1 MQTRLRLTAFAL
13 AMTVAPQTAWACGG
27 FFNTTEPVDQ
37 EAERIIFRQLDAET
51 VESYIEIRFQGDPRE
66 FAWVVPVPGVP
77 KIETFPAAAFDALD
91 VATEPRFDLPDGCR
105 FSDDR
110 SVPPQGGNVEV
121 GEPSATGVTVLAS
134 SIVGDYETETLSA
147 TGAAELYIYLND
159 NGFRVVEQM
168 VPFIELYIGQGLNFV
183 AVKLRSDLPN
193 GAGSITP
200 LKLTYKSERPMI
212 PLRLTS
218 MAAVPEM
225 GVKVFILGEERFT
238 TDGVPELEIDA
249 SAIVWDSNTRRSN
262 YASVVARTIDGSLG
276 EGMVVD
282 MAGETGPVK
291 DRLAAARTSDSNPEQ
306 SPEEIERI
314 RALQEGEDA
323 VAALVDASPYL
334 TRFYGRYS
342 PEEMGVDLFFRAD
355 ASRPNVD
362 RSRALPV
369 AQVLSCQAGEPAPEP
384 CDYSTCGQGGTCII
398 QVSVGGEPSS
408 AGGVTS
414 GDATS
419 PDDGIVSSAGRESD
433 SACACVDGA
442 VARAVRDPDGSG
454 DVRISCVDDR
464 IRFDFENVKPIYDIQ
479 PISLPALPDPCAQN
493 PCGENGEC
501 VSMNGAQSCRCDRGY
516 VAIAKETSDGEL
528 QAVCV
533 SPKDELPASFYQRRL
548 PDPQLPYPGKIARRS
563 GLTADNG
570 CTLTVPGAQSPSAA
584 LALLALAIPLLRRR
598 RR

>member
-1 MQTRLRLTAFAL
+1 MQTRLRLSAFAL
-13 AMTVAPQTAWACGG
+13 AMTVVPQAAWACGG
-27 FFNTTEPVDQ
+27 FFNTTEPMDQ

-77 KIETFPAAAFDALD
+77 TIETFPAAAFDALD
-91 VATEPRFDLPDGCR
+91 VATEPRFEIPADCTLPLRPLGPPDSEVD
-105 FSDDR
+105 FS
-110 SVPPQGGNVEV
+110 N
-121 GEPSATGVTVLAS
+121 VLAS
-134 SIVGDYETETLSA
+134 SIVGDYETQVLSA
-147 TGAAELYIYLND
+147 TSGKALFIHLND

-168 VPFIELYIGQGLNFV
+168 IPFIELYIGQGLNFV
-183 AVKLRSDLPN
+183 AVKLRSDLPV

-225 GVKVFILGEERFT
+225 GVKVFILGDGRFT
-238 TDGVPELEIDA
+238 TEGVPELEIDP
-249 SAIVWDSNTRRSN
+249 SELIWDRATGRSN

-282 MAGETGPVK
+282 MAGETGPIKVN
-291 DRLAAARTSDSNPEQ
+291 LSGARTSDPADGETA
-306 SPEEIERI
+306 EVIKRI
-314 RALQEGEDA
+314 RAEQEGQDA
-323 VAALVDASPYL
+323 VAELVASSPYL

-342 PEEMGVDLFFRAD
+342 PEEMGLDLFFRPD
-355 ASRPNVD
+355 ASWPNVD
-362 RSRALPV
+362 RSRTLPV
-369 AQVLSCQAGEPAPEP
+369 AQVLYCHAEEPAPEP
-384 CDYSTCGQGGTCII
+384 CDYSTCGQGGTCVI
-398 QVSVGGEPSS
+398 QVSVGGESGS
-408 AGGVTS
+408 ADGVTL
-414 GDATS
+414 GDVTA
-419 PDDGIVSSAGRESD
+419 PDDGIVSSAVRESD

-442 VARAVRDPDGSG
+442 VARAVRDPDGTG

-479 PISLPALPDPCAQN
+479 PISLPPLPDPCAQN
-493 PCGENGEC
+493 TCGENGEC

-516 VAIAKETSDGEL
+516 VAIAKETSDGDL

-548 PDPQLPYPGKIARRS
+548 PDPQLPYPGKIARSS

-570 CTLTVPGAQSPSAA
+570 CTLTVPGTQSPSAA